1 MSLRRTPFP
10 AFSRCPFACLFPSLS
25 PLSLSFCVSVYLEC
39 FLGLA
44 RTTSWQWAAFYVCIL
59 ALAHSVSPGT
69 HTYTPPPA
77 PPSADA
83 AATALFCQTFP
94 FVCRLSNVRCILLG
108 ALLQPGFFSQLHL
121 HGKAKTET
129 EIETAKLRTPTSNSV
144 MYVMHIDSHRR
155 AQTYTG

>member
-69 HTYTPPPA
+69 HTHPSPCPPF
-77 PPSADA
+77 ADA

-108 ALLQPGFFSQLHL
+108 ALLQPCFFTVAFTRQSQNRNRNRNSKVENPNL
-121 HGKAKTET
+121 
-129 EIETAKLRTPTSNSV
+129 KLCNVCNAYRL
-144 MYVMHIDSHRR
+144 
-155 AQTYTG
+155 A